1 MEEDPQREK
10 KQSLQWHSLRSYH
23 PLLQIVQISSAGTYE
38 ILKLLWV
45 IIVNFIVAMG
55 LSYLITKF
63 FHFIFRMEVRV
74 KESFVAM
81 CSFPAVGALPLVIG
95 YSYCFPGGPIE
106 DDPFCKKFY
115 GVMFLSVMTLNFAL
129 FFFVYVMLLLDRKRF
144 ETYSV
149 KMKYT
154 WHNIMNMLYKG
165 KNYTVVQWY
174 KDFLKEPQKAEEES
188 EKFLKKNSLP
198 ANYSAENKNEHNND
212 DAMEYY
218 GKALTYI

>member
-1 MEEDPQREK
+1 
-10 KQSLQWHSLRSYH
+10 
-23 PLLQIVQISSAGTYE
+23 
-38 ILKLLWV
+38 
-45 IIVNFIVAMG
+45 
-55 LSYLITKF
+55 
-63 FHFIFRMEVRV
+63 
-74 KESFVAM
+74 
-81 CSFPAVGALPLVIG
+81 
-95 YSYCFPGGPIE
+95 
-106 DDPFCKKFY
+106 
-115 GVMFLSVMTLNFAL
+115 MTLNFAL
-129 FFFVYVMLLLDRKRF
+129 FFFGYVMLLLDRKRF
-144 ETYSV
+144 QTYSV

-188 EKFLKKNSLP
+188 EKFLKENSLP